1 MSAQYTL
8 AQSGDPAAE
17 RQRLSLLERCYDA
30 WTVAELEQ
38 AGVTAGWT
46 CIDAGAG
53 GGSIAKWLAERAGV
67 SGSTVLAIDLD
78 LRLLESALGNV
89 PAISTSD
96 GSTFA
101 TRIFQ
106 GGADLVHARFLLEH
120 LPEFRIAFDRMVRA
134 LRPGGWLVVTDA
146 DFTSVRLDVADPA
159 FDRASSAFAAAT
171 RSAELGSGVRRVAP
185 VVALFSEDAGLAGIV
200 ATSRQVRERGGDHG
214 ALLAASYGRIA
225 TLMERHGARSGDVER
240 AQALMQHPATLFT
253 GPTIWTVR
261 GRVL

>member
-1 MSAQYTL
+1 MSGQYTL
-8 AQSGDPAAE
+8 AQSADPAAE
-17 RQRLSLLERCYDA
+17 RQRLALLERCYDA

-67 SGSTVLAIDLD
+67 SGSVLAIDLD
-78 LRLLESALGNV
+78 LRLLESPAT
-89 PAISTSD
+89 PAISLRRLD
-96 GSTFA
+96 I
-101 TRIFQ
+101 RNEDLP

-171 RSAELGSGVRRVAP
+171 RSAGWDPAFGASLPS
-185 VVALFSEDAGLAGIV
+185 LFEDAGLAGIV